1 KEFYQKEAFLLLS
14 MDMSGI
20 QDFIYNISGSKA
32 LKSLRSRSFYLE
44 IMLEV
49 IVDQLLEKLEL
60 TRANLLYT
68 GGGHAYLLVSNTD
81 KGKEKINQFNTELKN
96 WFMSEFTTD
105 LSLSIAFEKCS
116 GNDLMNTSG
125 NYRNIWRNVSS
136 KLSD

>member
-1 KEFYQKEAFLLLS
+1 MKIPKNFIKRSFLLLS

-81 KGKEKINQFNTELKN
+81 KGKKN
-96 WFMSEFTTD
+96 K
-105 LSLSIAFEKCS
+105 SI
-116 GNDLMNTSG
+116 
-125 NYRNIWRNVSS
+125 
-136 KLSD
+136 

>member
-1 KEFYQKEAFLLLS
+1 MKIPKNFIKRSFLLLS

-81 KGKEKINQFNTELKN
+81 KGKEKINQFNTELKIGLCQN
-96 WFMSEFTTD
+96 
-105 LSLSIAFEKCS
+105 SLQISHYQLLLK
-116 GNDLMNTSG
+116 
-125 NYRNIWRNVSS
+125 NVVVMT
-136 KLSD
+136 

>member
-1 KEFYQKEAFLLLS
+1 MKIPKHFIKRSFLLLS

-20 QDFIYNISGSKA
+20 QDFIYNISGSKT

-44 IMLEV
+44 LMLEV

-81 KGKEKINQFNTELKN
+81 KVKEK
-96 WFMSEFTTD
+96 
-105 LSLSIAFEKCS
+105 
-116 GNDLMNTSG
+116 
-125 NYRNIWRNVSS
+125 
-136 KLSD
+136 